1 VTGPH
6 DPAPDLRLHPTR
18 LAPAFDL
25 LAACAGEGEFRFLF
39 EREGLGVAAAPQ
51 PPVEG
56 HSVEPPAEPMLRA
69 LGEEMLATLRAI
81 ASPGDPSAPSPVAV
95 GQFPFASD
103 DGHAWLQVPGQ
114 AVRRT
119 EAGNAWRLD
128 VMPRSAEPQPFLPAR
143 TTGSSPADAF
153 SATQVRESPSAG
165 DYGAA
170 VAEAVQRI
178 RAGDLRKVVL
188 ARTVQVDAGRPLD
201 PLRLAH
207 RVRAVD
213 PHAYT
218 FIAPVGYGGA
228 HVGGSERPLLVG
240 ASPELLVARHGRTVR
255 STPLAGS
262 APRAG
267 DPDEDRANAEALRA
281 SAKNREEHAIV
292 VEAIAEV
299 LGPVCEHLRWDSEP
313 VLLET
318 ANVWHLATRFEGELR
333 DPAPSVVDLVAAL
346 HPTPAVCGA
355 PTEVARALIAQ
366 LEPFDRGGYAGPV
379 GWMDANGDG
388 EWAIALRCA
397 ELSGDRAT
405 LFAGAGIVAGSEPSL
420 EVEETDRKFRA
431 FLDSLRW
438 G

>member
-1 VTGPH
+1 MS
-6 DPAPDLRLHPTR
+6 DPDPSPDLRVHATR

-25 LAACAGEGEFRFLF
+25 LAACAGEGAFRFLF
-39 EREGLGVAAAPQ
+39 EREGLGVAAAP
-51 PPVEG
+51 PSPVEG
-56 HSVEPPAEPMLRA
+56 HGVQPPTETMLRA
-69 LGEEMLATLRAI
+69 LGEEMLARLRRIEPAGE
-81 ASPGDPSAPSPVAV
+81 PGAPPPVAV
-95 GQFPFASD
+95 GQFPFAND
-103 DGHAWLQVPGQ
+103 DGHPWLQVPGQ

-119 EAGNAWRLD
+119 TVGDAWRLD
-128 VMPRSAEPQPFLPAR
+128 VTPRSMEPQPFLPAR
-143 TTGSSPADAF
+143 TAGSSPADAF
-153 SATQVRESPSAG
+153 DAAQVQALPSAR
-165 DYGAA
+165 DYGVM
-170 VAEAVQRI
+170 VAEAVERI
-178 RAGDLRKVVL
+178 RAGELRKVVL
-188 ARTVQVDAGRPLD
+188 ARTVQVGAGRPLD

-218 FIAPVGYGGA
+218 FIAPVGFG
-228 HVGGSERPLLVG
+228 VGRSGQREWPLLVG
-240 ASPELLVARHGRTVR
+240 ASPELLVARHGRAVR

-299 LGPVCEHLRWDSEP
+299 LNPVCTRLRWDPEP

-318 ANVWHLATRFEGELR
+318 ANVWHLATRFEGDLR
-333 DPAPSVVDLVAAL
+333 DPAPSAVDLVAAL

-379 GWMDANGDG
+379 GWMDASGDG

-405 LFAGAGIVAGSEPSL
+405 LFAGAGIVAGSEPAL